1 MKTLHEVEQEL
12 NIWGWPDDK
21 WELVLGNTT
30 LQFNPKTMIM
40 TWVVMILVALFAIA
54 ATRNMSMR
62 RPRGAQ
68 DVLELIFEG
77 IRSLV
82 NQNMDPKKGA
92 TILCVVV
99 TYFIFI
105 LFSNLIGL
113 VPTLRVPRRPT
124 ITAPLGWPFAH
135 SSLSISWASSTRAS
149 GISKHY
155 VQPFVFFLPI
165 NLLEDFSKPIT
176 LHLPVYTGNIYGGEV
191 LIAVLLGL
199 LGGWTHVFRRVYCL
213 RSLAGIQY
221 FCWFYPG
228 FPFHHAEHSLLLYGG
243 EGGTLKGLFKNGP
256 GEKALTKKT
265 PEDFREPIHLE
276 RRGIKWN

>member
-68 DVLELIFEG
+68 NVLELIFEG

-113 VPTLRVPRRPT
+113 VPTLSSPT
-124 ITAPLGWPFAH
+124 ADYNCTLGLALCTFF
-135 SSLSISWASSTRAS
+135 LIYFM
-149 GISKHY
+149 GIKYKGLGYFKHY

-176 LHLPVYTGNIYGGEV
+176 LTFRLYGNIYGGEV

-199 LGGWTHVFRRVYCL
+199 LGGWTHVFGGFIASVL
-213 RSLAGIQY
+213 WLAFSIFVGFIQAFLFTMLSIAY
-221 FCWFYPG
+221 FSM
-228 FPFHHAEHSLLLYGG
+228 AVKEEH
-243 EGGTLKGLFKNGP
+243 
-256 GEKALTKKT
+256 
-265 PEDFREPIHLE
+265 
-276 RRGIKWN
+276 

>member
-12 NIWGWPDDK
+12 NFWGWPQDK
-21 WELVLGNTT
+21 WELVVGNTT

-40 TWVVMILVALFAIA
+40 TWIVMILVLLFAIA

-68 DVLELIFEG
+68 NVLEMIFEG

-82 NQNMDPKKGA
+82 NQNMSPQKGA

-113 VPTLRVPRRPT
+113 VPTLSSPT
-124 ITAPLGWPFAH
+124 ADYNTTLGLALCTFF
-135 SSLSISWASSTRAS
+135 LIYFMGVKYK
-149 GISKHY
+149 GIGYFKHY

-176 LHLPVYTGNIYGGEV
+176 LTFRLYGNIYGGEV

-199 LGGWTHVFRRVYCL
+199 LGGWAHVFGGFIASVIWLAFSIFVGFIQAFLFTMLSIAYF
-213 RSLAGIQY
+213 SLAV
-221 FCWFYPG
+221 
-228 FPFHHAEHSLLLYGG
+228 
-243 EGGTLKGLFKNGP
+243 K
-256 GEKALTKKT
+256 
-265 PEDFREPIHLE
+265 EDH
-276 RRGIKWN
+276 